1 MVAAVEDELGVGARD
16 QIDQHLGVAGEFA
29 RDLEPLVL
37 GLHEVAVER
46 LDQTLVVPL
55 QLVVLPL
62 ERLHLIEQHLVLRL
76 QLLPAP
82 NTTPL
87 CASHLRAPSTLNF
100 LRSTAS
106 HTFLLVLQEEGEFF
120 AEVVDPVLLEEG
132 LVARVFERL
141 LDIGQRIELQKL
153 IGLGQ
158 VRAFCLQ
165 KLPESRDFLLG
176 DSAFG
181 LDRGV
186 DVVDEEVDPDI
197 ELELLL
203 VSEQTKETD
212 EVLAP
217 ALAEQAEQFFLEA
230 ARGNVVEVV
239 RSLQPAI

>member
-37 GLHEVAVER
+37 GLHEVAVEG

-76 QLLPAP
+76 QLLPPTA
-82 NTTPL
+82 TTPL

-158 VRAFCLQ
+158 VRAFGLQ